1 MKCESKKWNIIL
13 LLALGLCSGVVHGQ
27 FMRLNIEVKAKS
39 SMEQIAP
46 FAFDNTAPSSYIEA
60 VSGSQSLR
68 ATGVY
73 SLVGR
78 ENISVMVR
86 VEAPDVLV
94 DGQNNTIPFELT
106 MAWQNDG
113 TQGEATA
120 KPAKDNK
127 SVFPLSNSGRLIENI
142 KGAPAV
148 LHAYI
153 FLKGTAIIPKTATS
167 PYEGKVHLIVE
178 YE

>member
-13 LLALGLCSGVVHGQ
+13 LLALGLYSGMVQGQ
-27 FMRLNIEVKAKS
+27 LIRINIEVKANVNVEEIK
-39 SMEQIAP
+39 P
-46 FAFDNTAPSSYIEA
+46 FAFDLSSPSSGIKAENGAQNLYAE
-60 VSGSQSLR
+60 
-68 ATGVY
+68 GVY
-73 SLVGR
+73 SLAGR

-86 VEAPDVLV
+86 VEAPDMLI
-94 DGQNNTIPFELT
+94 DGQNNTIPFEMT
-106 MAWQNDG
+106 MAWQNNG

-127 SVFPLSNSGRLIENI
+127 SVFPLSNSGRLIENM

-148 LHAYI
+148 LYAYI
-153 FLKGTAIIPKTATS
+153 FLRGNAIIPKTATS
-167 PYEGKVHLIVE
+167 PYEGKVLLIVE